1 MILCIEPNE
10 KRPGG
15 GSKRGGCK
23 RKNRIASGEQKKLMK

>member
-15 GSKRGGCK
+15 GSKRGGKK
-23 RKNRIASGEQKKLMK
+23 RIELQVEKGQKMIK

>member
-10 KRPGG
+10 NRPGG

-23 RKNRIASGEQKKLMK
+23 RIELQVKKGKNN